1 MTLYFLNKFIIDI
14 SQTFIYDLNKNLQKS
29 FPAKYYRLVIDDLKN
44 FTIMLPGAKLI
55 MNEDYYKLIVNY
67 ESETPNTFNGRW
79 RDQYLTYDFDQIKSF
94 YEKNLVR

>member
-1 MTLYFLNKFIIDI
+1 MTLYFLNKFIMVI